1 MKKELS
7 IFTAA
12 ALVLALTACAAP
24 KNENPPA
31 QSSQAAAKE
40 TTQEA
45 AKETTKETAKETEKP
60 TLIVSN
66 FALADD
72 KIKESVIEPF
82 EEEFNCTV
90 IYEGGTNAERLT
102 KLKNDPNTDVDVI
115 YLSQQFAQQG
125 VEAGVF
131 KEIDYSRIPNA
142 ADLLDKAQIFIDSKQ
157 GPPNTMNRLAI
168 IYNPEK
174 AGEITSF
181 ADIWRPEF
189 KGQVA
194 IPDITTTFGPAMVA
208 VASDYAGVDYTTD
221 GGEAAFKALEE
232 LKPNIVN
239 VYTKSSD
246 LKNMFEAGEISIA
259 LAAEFAYNTMGDSN
273 VGLKFIDPE
282 EGSYLNFNT
291 INIVKTTDQED
302 LAYEFINFILSK
314 ESQERTAI
322 KVPGSA
328 VNKTAEIP
336 EEVAKKLTTVEV
348 AEQANVL
355 DYEYINV
362 HLKDWIDL
370 WNRTL
375 NQ

>member
-7 IFTAA
+7 ILTAA
-12 ALVLALTACAAP
+12 AMILTLAACAPAKSESP
-24 KNENPPA
+24 AA
-31 QSSQAAAKE
+31 QSSETAAKE
-40 TTQEA
+40 TVKPEEA
-45 AKETTKETAKETEKP
+45 QTASASGEKP

-72 KIKESVIEPF
+72 KIKENVIKPF
-82 EEEFNCTV
+82 EEKFNCTV

-102 KLKNDPNTDVDVI
+102 KLKNDPNSDVDVI

-125 VEAGVF
+125 VDQGLF
-131 KEIDYSRIPNA
+131 KEVDYSRIPNA
-142 ADLLDKAQIFIDSKQ
+142 SELLDKAGIFVDSKQ

-174 AGEITSF
+174 AGTITSF

-189 KGQVA
+189 KEQVA
-194 IPDITTTFGPAMVA
+194 IPDISTTFGPAVIA
-208 VASDYAGVDYTTD
+208 LASNYANVDYTTD

-239 VYTKSSD
+239 TYTKSSD

-273 VGLKFIDPE
+273 VKLLFIDPE
-282 EGSYLNFNT
+282 EGAYLNFNT
-291 INIVKTTDQED
+291 INIAKNTDQED
-302 LAYEFINFILSK
+302 LAYDFINFILSK
-314 ESQERTAI
+314 ESQENAAI
-322 KVPGSA
+322 GIPASA
-328 VNKTAEIP
+328 VNKTVEIP
-336 EEVAKKLTTVEV
+336 EEAAKKLTTVEA
-348 AEQANVL
+348 AEKANVL
-355 DYEYINV
+355 DYQYINT
-362 HLKDWIDL
+362 HLKEWIDM